1 MRMNK
6 YVYHFVFLWYIYQLI
21 FIFLLCLNIKVLLLL
36 QVKFTGWVNYLIP
49 LGGLLSQPGIWVGV
63 CHGNP
68 GSLSPFVYNIGSNL

>member
-21 FIFLLCLNIKVLLLL
+21 FIFLLCLNINVLLLL

-63 CHGNP
+63 CHEHP
-68 GSLSPFVYNIGSNL
+68 EYLSPLV